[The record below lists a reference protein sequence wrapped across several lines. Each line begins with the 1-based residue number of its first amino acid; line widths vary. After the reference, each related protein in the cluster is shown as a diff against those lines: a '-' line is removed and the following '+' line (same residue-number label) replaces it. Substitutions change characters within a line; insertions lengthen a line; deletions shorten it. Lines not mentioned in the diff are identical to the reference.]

1 MTAPQDCP
9 RPPSAEAGRFALT
22 AAILTAVTAVVAVAA
37 LKGGVVDASWS
48 DVRNLFAE
56 DAGFSVRIL
65 REIRLPRILLALL
78 AGGALGVSGTI
89 LQKVLHN
96 DLAAP
101 EIIGIS
107 SGAGCA
113 GMVLIFFLPERIA
126 LLGPAA
132 FGGALL
138 AATLVYLAAWKRG
151 VDPARLILAGV
162 AVSTL
167 FGTFT
172 AALMM
177 LNAGKLIGVFE
188 FSLGGVAGKS
198 FTELRESLPLF
209 ILAFFG
215 AALLARRL
223 DILALDDDSAASL
236 GIHVELSRLAALATA
251 ALAAAAAV
259 SVAGLLGFVGL
270 MAPHIAKSLG
280 AVSAGKR
287 LYLGAVVGALLT
299 VLGEWLGR
307 VAAAPRELPA
317 GVFLSAAGAVF
328 FLILLL
334 RHRRGDA

>member
-9 RPPSAEAGRFALT
+9 RPPSVEAGRFALT

-167 FGTFT
+167 FG
-172 AALMM
+172 
-177 LNAGKLIGVFE
+177 IP
-188 FSLGGVAGKS
+188 S
-198 FTELRESLPLF
+198 PQ
-209 ILAFFG
+209 
-215 AALLARRL
+215 
-223 DILALDDDSAASL
+223 
-236 GIHVELSRLAALATA
+236 
-251 ALAAAAAV
+251 
-259 SVAGLLGFVGL
+259 
-270 MAPHIAKSLG
+270 IAITK
-280 AVSAGKR
+280 KM
-287 LYLGAVVGALLT
+287 
-299 VLGEWLGR
+299 
-307 VAAAPRELPA
+307 
-317 GVFLSAAGAVF
+317 
-328 FLILLL
+328 I
-334 RHRRGDA
+334 